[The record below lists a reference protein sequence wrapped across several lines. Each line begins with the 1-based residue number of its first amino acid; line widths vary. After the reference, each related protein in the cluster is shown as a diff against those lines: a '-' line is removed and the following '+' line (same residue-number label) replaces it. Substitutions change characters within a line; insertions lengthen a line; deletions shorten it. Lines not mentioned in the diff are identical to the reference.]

1 MIRRLLPIAPVLAAL
16 VLASSST
23 LAAQQAAAKPS
34 PDPISFKVTVVI
46 SRWQGEKRISSL
58 PFTIFVPNGDR
69 SGVRMGGQVP
79 VPQLV
84 VTQREGNTTSPT
96 ASYQYNPVGT
106 NIDVISGGNPPE
118 NGRYKLKVTVS
129 DNQVAAGPTSPSADA
144 SPVVRAM
151 PVFQNFSADSWLLIR
166 DGETIMFTTATDKI
180 SGEVTKVEVTLNV
193 QK

>member
-1 MIRRLLPIAPVLAAL
+1 MRCPSSRR
-16 VLASSST
+16 T
-23 LAAQQAAAKPS
+23 
-34 PDPISFKVTVVI
+34 
-46 SRWQGEKRISSL
+46 
-58 PFTIFVPNGDR
+58 
-69 SGVRMGGQVP
+69 
-79 VPQLV
+79 
-84 VTQREGNTTSPT
+84 
-96 ASYQYNPVGT
+96 GT